1 MDAGETVD
9 LLVARLNLKA
19 HPEGGYYREVYR
31 SKGQIPQTALGPGF
45 TGPRNYSTSIY
56 FLLTSDNFSSFHRIR
71 QDEVWHFYLGS
82 ALHVHVIEPA
92 GKLTTHVV
100 GSNIAQGELPQ
111 VVVPAG
117 CWFASGVSKSDSFS
131 LVGCTVSPGFD
142 FDDFELANRNNLI
155 GAFPQHASIITAFTR
170 K

>member
-1 MDAGETVD
+1 MGTGQEID
-9 LLVARLNLKA
+9 LLVHRLHLKP

-31 SKGQIPQTALGPGF
+31 SDGQIPQTALGPGF
-45 TGPRNYSTSIY
+45 NGPRNYSTSIY

-92 GKLTTHVV
+92 GNLTTHIV
-100 GSNIAQGELPQ
+100 GNNIALGELPQ

-117 CWFASGVSKSDSFS
+117 CWFASGVSRNDSFS

-142 FDDFELANRNNLI
+142 FDDFELANRQELI
-155 GAFPQHASIITAFTR
+155 DTFPRHSSIITAFTR